1 MRGRVRSWRPS
12 ARRPPEFRSPGSRGA
27 ARSLA
32 RRSPVPT
39 PGGVVLV
46 MSPGLALRQ
55 VGSRG
60 YYVALG
66 SHGARR
72 GGLRRAELALRK
84 PGPGPPR
91 LVRTA
96 PGPSR
101 TGPGFSSGSSRTWS
115 RSLPHPILPP
125 AGSARSPS
133 EPAGLLPRRPGA
145 AAWTRGEA
153 VSGLPPGSGPGTL
166 PPAPA
171 GRGAP
176 GPRPQDR
183 REQDRQRRDEDPH
196 GYSDEA
202 RPRPGGEDDNEP
214 ATWGVCAD
222 RMDDRS
228 RERGRA
234 ERSCQCRGG

>member
-32 RRSPVPT
+32 RRPPVPT

-46 MSPGLALRQ
+46 MSPG
-55 VGSRG
+55 
-60 YYVALG
+60 
-66 SHGARR
+66 
-72 GGLRRAELALRK
+72 LALRK